1 MTPTAA
7 PTVIDTVE
15 ALHERRW
22 SCVELTEKMLSRA
35 GHLQSSLNTFISL
48 TEETALTQARAIDAD
63 LAAGRKLPPLAGVP
77 QATKDVLATAG
88 ILTTAASKTLA
99 GYVPPYTA
107 TAVEKINQAGAVM
120 IGKANCDE
128 FAMGAS
134 GENSAY
140 GPTRNPWSL
149 DHVPG
154 GSSSGSAAAVASGV
168 CSFALGTDT
177 AGSVRVPAAFCNL
190 VGLKP
195 TYGRVSRHGLIA
207 LASSFDQVG
216 IMTRTVTDCA
226 VVLKS
231 IAGHDPLDSTSADV
245 PVDDYS
251 ARLNQP
257 LPKLKIGLPKEY
269 FAVGLDPEVD
279 RVVHTAVKQLESLG
293 CEVKEISLPHSTD
306 ALAVYYIIQ
315 PAEAS
320 SNLARYDGI
329 RFGHR
334 SSRARSLKEVYLDS
348 RELGFGPE
356 VKRRIMLGTF
366 VLSAGYYDAY
376 YVMAQKVRTL
386 IINDHMNAF
395 EDVDCIVSPTTP
407 TPAFKLG
414 ERFADPLTMYL
425 ADLLTVAA
433 NLAGLPSLTV
443 PAGFVRGL
451 PIGLQI
457 TGPQFKEGRILQLA
471 NAYQQATDWH
481 NRTAP
486 ELAL

>member
-1 MTPTAA
+1 MIPKTA
-7 PTVIDTVE
+7 PTIVDTLK
-15 ALHERRW
+15 ALRERRW
-22 SCVELTEKMLSRA
+22 SCVELTQQMLTRA
-35 GHLQSSLNTFISL
+35 RRLQPSLNTFISL
-48 TEETALTQARAIDAD
+48 TEESALVQARAIDAG
-63 LAAGRKLPPLAGVP
+63 LSAGRSLPDLAGVP
-77 QATKDVLATAG
+77 QATKDVLTTKG
-88 ILTTAASKTLA
+88 LQTTAASKILA
-99 GYVPPYTA
+99 GYLPPYTA

-120 IGKANCDE
+120 IGKASCDE

-134 GENSAY
+134 GENSSY
-140 GPTRNPWSL
+140 GPTRNPWSPEY
-149 DHVPG
+149 VPG

-195 TYGRVSRHGLIA
+195 TYGRVSRYGLMA

-216 IMTRTVTDCA
+216 IMTRTVADCA
-226 VVLKS
+226 VVLKV
-231 IAGHDPLDSTSADV
+231 IAGHDPMDATSVNV
-245 PVDDYS
+245 PVDDYPT
-251 ARLNQP
+251 RLSQP
-257 LPKLKIGLPKEY
+257 LPKLRIGIPKEY
-269 FAVGLDPEVD
+269 FTVGLDPEVEQ
-279 RVVHTAVKQLESLG
+279 VFNTAVKQLESIG
-293 CEVKEISLPHSTD
+293 CVVKEISLPHSAD

-329 RFGHR
+329 RFGQR
-334 SSRARSLKEVYLDS
+334 ASDARSLKEVYLRS

-376 YVMAQKVRTL
+376 YVTAQKVRTL
-386 IINDHMNAF
+386 IINDHATAF
-395 EDVDCIVSPTTP
+395 EKVDCIISPTTP
-407 TPAFKLG
+407 TPAFRLG

-425 ADLLTVAA
+425 SDLLTVAA

-443 PAGFVRGL
+443 PSGFVRGL
-451 PIGLQI
+451 PVGLQI
-457 TGPQFKEGRILQLA
+457 TGPQFEESRILQLA

-481 NRTAP
+481 NQTAP
-486 ELAL
+486 EPSM